1 MSQAEMILKPPD
13 GYGAVGKA
21 LEILPKPFLV
31 PHGSLCVFTLLSAH
45 FRDLLGKRQDSGS
58 QEHSRAGLL
67 APFMSAPR
75 SRGTFWFKIPE
86 SLTSPTP
93 TSFVLYKPVIEGN

>member
-1 MSQAEMILKPPD
+1 MILKPPD
-13 GYGAVGKA
+13 GYGAAGKA

-31 PHGSLCVFTLLSAH
+31 PYGSLRVFTLLSAH

-75 SRGTFWFKIPE
+75 SRGTSWFKIPE

-93 TSFVLYKPVIEGN
+93 TSFVL